1 MKSLRIGVFGP
12 GDVGKSACV
21 KWMVGE
27 FKRLKKKSLV
37 VDTDPHN
44 SLSIDLSDENTSL
57 PPWSSKKVRADLKT
71 LVGNVS
77 WRDIALMSSPTR
89 LGFKNL
95 STEGLI
101 QETSWGGIIR
111 TYPLDAIPDPGCDHA
126 RLNPLQSILSAIQ
139 LPENWVLL
147 IDNPGG
153 ERPLSW
159 AWGALP
165 INFALLVFRPNNAK
179 HEREVQILKS
189 YCEQYNL
196 PNRKF
201 PVDKHNV
208 SIREGVMEADEHIFN
223 SLYSSIVKDLS
234 TDEQRLKRNSS
245 FELR

>member
-1 MKSLRIGVFGP
+1 MKELRLGVFGP
-12 GDVGKSACV
+12 GDVGKSACI

-27 FKRLKKKSLV
+27 FKRLKKNSLV

-44 SLSIDLSDENTSL
+44 SLSIDLSDENKL
-57 PPWSSKKVRADLKT
+57 LRPWSSKEVRVGLKT
-71 LVGNVS
+71 LVGDAS

-89 LGFKNL
+89 LGLKDL
-95 STEGLI
+95 SNDLI

-111 TYPLDAIPDPGCDHA
+111 TYPLDGTPDPGCDHA
-126 RLNPLQSILSAIQ
+126 RLNPLQSILSAIE

-147 IDNPGG
+147 IDHPGG
-153 ERPLSW
+153 ERALSW

-165 INFALLVFRPNNAK
+165 INFALIIYHPNNAK
-179 HEREVQILKS
+179 HEREVEILES

-196 PNRKF
+196 PSLKF
-201 PVDKHNV
+201 SVDNPNV
-208 SIREGVMEADEHIFN
+208 LIREGVMEADEHIFN
-223 SLYSSIVKDLS
+223 SLYSSIVKYLS